1 MSATATKS
9 ATKTEAKSKPKSKTK
24 TKKPSAAKIEAN
36 RRNSQKS
43 KGPTTDA
50 GKARSRYNALK
61 HGMTAKTVLLPG
73 DDPQEFAG
81 RLRYLQDDLQARN
94 SLEAV
99 VIERLAGDLWKSDR
113 SDQSFCNRIKLRL
126 RHGPVDQS
134 LKDADEA
141 VELGQHLLWMPEFPL
156 PVGALEGEAKGALA
170 KFPFADVPGD
180 PHHPARLLLKL
191 QATVA
196 GCDWLLTRWGE
207 LQFRLE
213 QGGPWAMDDVWKM
226 VRLLGKT
233 AIEMK
238 DDFQVALLVLASLA
252 LEPAAAPEAARKA
265 TVAEAM
271 SAMSRDHRLTR
282 VLEGITRLCEPFQQ
296 ALARMPLEKLAPENA
311 VQARQRLS
319 AVVEEE
325 LGRIGRLR
333 AKLQQIADADLAE
346 APVRLAFETG
356 TEGDRQRRYVLS
368 FERLINRRIDTFL
381 KVRKASGSGEL
392 DLIELQQS
400 MGGADKLTE
409 LLEDAGFI
417 NRPDPVL
424 KSTNT
429 ATTAAVVE
437 SESNEELP
445 SVSVVSEVVCGDE
458 SILRNEA
465 TAPSND
471 MVGSSQLR
479 DEEAPGC
486 EAEAPDTLCTSQL
499 DRGDPPSEESQCDD
513 LAQSRPNAPA
523 APLNGIAPSGERE
536 SSVSESTNAST
547 APAAAQSLTDG
558 EPPSVSFL
566 LESACGDNWILR
578 NEPSAAADEPRD
590 IENESPAR
598 LAASVEGDEKVRLD
612 EPQAESGPKE
622 IREPVAA
629 ADLVDTRGD
638 PVPVPPAESPA
649 PAVAPSAGVPTA
661 VPRPW
666 RTLTPEQLVH
676 NQRVARYRAM
686 KGLPPN

>member
-9 ATKTEAKSKPKSKTK
+9 ATKTETKSKAKARKT
-24 TKKPSAAKIEAN
+24 SVAKIEAN

-50 GKARSRYNALK
+50 GKSRSRYNAIK

-73 DDPQEFAG
+73 DDPEEFAG

-113 SDQSFCNRIKLRL
+113 SDQSFCNRIKFRL

-156 PVGALEGEAKGALA
+156 PVGVLEGEAKGALA
-170 KFPFADVPGD
+170 KFPFTDVPGD

-252 LEPAAAPEAARKA
+252 LEPDAAPEPARKP

-271 SAMSRDHRLTR
+271 HAMSRDHRLTR

-333 AKLQQIADADLAE
+333 ARLQQIADADLAE

-381 KVRKASGSGEL
+381 KVRKASASGEL

-400 MGGADKLTE
+400 MGAAKFTE
-409 LLEDAGFI
+409 LLVDAGI
-417 NRPDPVL
+417 MTRPDPGY
-424 KSTNT
+424 
-429 ATTAAVVE
+429 
-437 SESNEELP
+437 
-445 SVSVVSEVVCGDE
+445 C
-458 SILRNEA
+458 
-465 TAPSND
+465 
-471 MVGSSQLR
+471 VGR
-479 DEEAPGC
+479 CAG
-486 EAEAPDTLCTSQL
+486 
-499 DRGDPPSEESQCDD
+499 
-513 LAQSRPNAPA
+513 
-523 APLNGIAPSGERE
+523 SGE
-536 SSVSESTNAST
+536 
-547 APAAAQSLTDG
+547 PH
-558 EPPSVSFL
+558 
-566 LESACGDNWILR
+566 
-578 NEPSAAADEPRD
+578 
-590 IENESPAR
+590 
-598 LAASVEGDEKVRLD
+598 
-612 EPQAESGPKE
+612 
-622 IREPVAA
+622 
-629 ADLVDTRGD
+629 
-638 PVPVPPAESPA
+638 
-649 PAVAPSAGVPTA
+649 PT
-661 VPRPW
+661 
-666 RTLTPEQLVH
+666 
-676 NQRVARYRAM
+676 
-686 KGLPPN
+686 

>member
-1 MSATATKS
+1 
-9 ATKTEAKSKPKSKTK
+9 
-24 TKKPSAAKIEAN
+24 
-36 RRNSQKS
+36 
-43 KGPTTDA
+43 
-50 GKARSRYNALK
+50 
-61 HGMTAKTVLLPG
+61 MTAKTVLLPG

-113 SDQSFCNRIKLRL
+113 SDQSFCNRIKFRL

-207 LQFRLE
+207 LRFRLE

-252 LEPAAAPEAARKA
+252 LEPDAAPEPARKP

-271 SAMSRDHRLTR
+271 HAMSRDHRLTR

-333 AKLQQIADADLAE
+333 ARLQQIADADLAE

-400 MGGADKLTE
+400 MGADKLTE
-409 LLEDAGFI
+409 LLVDAGFMT
-417 NRPDPVL
+417 RPDPVL
-424 KSTNT
+424 ESTNT
-429 ATTAAVVE
+429 STTAAAVE
-437 SESNEELP
+437 SETNEELP
-445 SVSVVSEVVCGDE
+445 SVSVVPESVCGDD

-465 TAPSND
+465 TDEPEVLPSAVL
-471 MVGSSQLR
+471 VGPSS
-479 DEEAPGC
+479 D
-486 EAEAPDTLCTSQL
+486 
-499 DRGDPPSEESQCDD
+499 GDPETCGRTTGGVRRR
-513 LAQSRPNAPA
+513 APNMRRVLGQP
-523 APLNGIAPSGERE
+523 R
-536 SSVSESTNAST
+536 AS
-547 APAAAQSLTDG
+547 
-558 EPPSVSFL
+558 
-566 LESACGDNWILR
+566 
-578 NEPSAAADEPRD
+578 
-590 IENESPAR
+590 
-598 LAASVEGDEKVRLD
+598 
-612 EPQAESGPKE
+612 
-622 IREPVAA
+622 
-629 ADLVDTRGD
+629 
-638 PVPVPPAESPA
+638 
-649 PAVAPSAGVPTA
+649 
-661 VPRPW
+661 
-666 RTLTPEQLVH
+666 
-676 NQRVARYRAM
+676 
-686 KGLPPN
+686 

>member
-9 ATKTEAKSKPKSKTK
+9 ATKTETESKPKSRTK

-73 DDPQEFAG
+73 DDPEVFAG

-113 SDQSFCNRIKLRL
+113 SDESFCNRIKFRL

-207 LQFRLE
+207 LRFRLE

-252 LEPAAAPEAARKA
+252 LEPDAAPDPARNP
-265 TVAEAM
+265 TLAEAM
-271 SAMSRDHRLTR
+271 HAMSRDHRLTR

-325 LGRIGRLR
+325 LGRIGRRR
-333 AKLQQIADADLAE
+333 ARLQQIADADLAE

-400 MGGADKLTE
+400 MGADKFTD
-409 LLEDAGFI
+409 LLVDAGFMA
-417 NRPDPVL
+417 RPAPVSE
-424 KSTNT
+424 STNT
-429 ATTAAVVE
+429 SSTPAAVQ
-437 SESNEELP
+437 SGIDEELP
-445 SVSVVSEVVCGDE
+445 SVSVVSESVCGDD

-465 TAPSND
+465 TAPPD
-471 MVGSSQLR
+471 GLVGSSRLP
-479 DEEAPGC
+479 DD
-486 EAEAPDTLCTSQL
+486 EAPDREAAAPDPQCITQL
-499 DRGDPPSEESQCDD
+499 DASHRLSEASQCDD
-513 LAQSRPNAPA
+513 LAQSPPNAPA
-523 APLNGIAPSGERE
+523 ASINGIAPSGEARVFRLRINQRLNGASRRPVPHRRRIAVCKCRLGISLRRQFDFAKRTQRRCGRIARHRKRKP
-536 SSVSESTNAST
+536 SSAGGERRVRRKSEA
-547 APAAAQSLTDG
+547 G
-558 EPPSVSFL
+558 
-566 LESACGDNWILR
+566 R
-578 NEPSAAADEPRD
+578 
-590 IENESPAR
+590 
-598 LAASVEGDEKVRLD
+598 ASVGKRTERDPRASCRGR
-612 EPQAESGPKE
+612 PRRYARRSGPGS
-622 IREPVAA
+622 IGAIA
-629 ADLVDTRGD
+629 H
-638 PVPVPPAESPA
+638 
-649 PAVAPSAGVPTA
+649 AGC
-661 VPRPW
+661 RP
-666 RTLTPEQLVH
+666 LH
-676 NQRVARYRAM
+676 
-686 KGLPPN
+686 G

>member
-9 ATKTEAKSKPKSKTK
+9 ATKTETKSKAKARKT
-24 TKKPSAAKIEAN
+24 SVAKIEAN

-50 GKARSRYNALK
+50 GMSRSRYNAIK

-73 DDPQEFAG
+73 DDPEEFAG

-113 SDQSFCNRIKLRL
+113 SDQSFCNRIKFRL

-156 PVGALEGEAKGALA
+156 PVGVLEGEAKGALA

-196 GCDWLLTRWGE
+196 GCDWLLARWGE
-207 LQFRLE
+207 LRFRLE

-238 DDFQVALLVLASLA
+238 DDFQIALLVLASLA
-252 LEPAAAPEAARKA
+252 LEPDAAPEPARKPA
-265 TVAEAM
+265 IAEAM
-271 SAMSRDHRLTR
+271 HMMSRDHRLTR

-296 ALARMPLEKLAPENA
+296 ALARMPLDKLAPENA
-311 VQARQRLS
+311 AQARQRLS

-325 LGRIGRLR
+325 LDRIGLIR
-333 AKLQQIADADLAE
+333 ARLQQIADADLAE

-381 KVRKASGSGEL
+381 KVRKASASGEL
-392 DLIELQQS
+392 DLMELQNS
-400 MGGADKLTE
+400 MGAAKFTE
-409 LLEDAGFI
+409 LLVDAGI
-417 NRPDPVL
+417 MTRPDPGYLRSDVVRGRENRAQHEETL
-424 KSTNT
+424 GQHEETLGQPAGPIEAGGRASHGDPGDLRSGDGRGRETRAQREETVGQRPASVNGLGSGSGSARVSDPAATPDRRSRDGGSTN
-429 ATTAAVVE
+429 ASTTPAAAQ
-437 SESNEELP
+437 SDADEEMP
-445 SVSVVSEVVCGDE
+445 SVSLVSESVCDDNL
-458 SILRNEA
+458 ILRNEA
-465 TAPSND
+465 TAPSD
-471 MVGSSQLR
+471 DLVCSSRLGQAAAHG
-479 DEEAPGC
+479 DEA
-486 EAEAPDTLCTSQL
+486 AAPDAHRASQL
-499 DRGDPPSEESQCDD
+499 DRGAPVSEASPCGD
-513 LAQSRPNAPA
+513 LAQSPP
-523 APLNGIAPSGERE
+523 
-536 SSVSESTNAST
+536 T
-547 APAAAQSLTDG
+547 APAETINAISRFWEG
-558 EPPSVSFL
+558 EP
-566 LESACGDNWILR
+566 G
-578 NEPSAAADEPRD
+578 
-590 IENESPAR
+590 
-598 LAASVEGDEKVRLD
+598 
-612 EPQAESGPKE
+612 
-622 IREPVAA
+622 
-629 ADLVDTRGD
+629 
-638 PVPVPPAESPA
+638 
-649 PAVAPSAGVPTA
+649 AVKSWP
-661 VPRPW
+661 
-666 RTLTPEQLVH
+666 
-676 NQRVARYRAM
+676 
-686 KGLPPN
+686 